1 MIEISLEKEKIIKS
15 LKELEKEFT
24 KGNIPK
30 SHYISQKRKLTEQL
44 DAFEVAD
51 RVRKLQGK
59 ETAEVIDDEVSEEEE
74 NGELFKKYITPTG
87 LKEKNIQ
94 SEGKSLNTKI
104 AASIL
109 IAAFFIGIVFGV
121 YGFIPQQVSSASLF
135 TNDTA
140 FPPFVLNNTTNAT
153 NSTNMTK
160 NMTKNETKNVTKNTT
175 VTKPA
180 NTTKPKTNN
189 SGSTHSGDSN
199 VNDTP
204 AAGDPTT
211 HKTTRHS
218 TPSDQSD
225 NQYYNPD
232 SEYSDW

>member
-51 RVRKLQGK
+51 RVRRLQGK
-59 ETAEVIDDEVSEEEE
+59 ETGEVIDDEVSEEED

-94 SEGKSLNTKI
+94 SKGKSLNTKI
-104 AASIL
+104 AAGIL
-109 IAAFFIGIVFGV
+109 VAAFFIGIVFGV

-153 NSTNMTK
+153 NSTNVTK
-160 NMTKNETKNVTKNTT
+160 NVTKNETKNVTKNTT
-175 VTKPA
+175 TTKPV
-180 NTTKPKTNN
+180 NITKPKTNN
-189 SGSTHSGDSN
+189 SGNTHNEETDN
-199 VNDTP
+199 VNNNVNEQ
-204 AAGDPTT
+204 AAGDPYT
-211 HKTTRHS
+211 HKTTYY
-218 TPSDQSD
+218 D
-225 NQYYNPD
+225 NQYDQYPD
-232 SEYSDW
+232 YSNYG

>member
-51 RVRKLQGK
+51 RVRRLQGK
-59 ETAEVIDDEVSEEEE
+59 ETGEVIDDEVSEEED

-94 SEGKSLNTKI
+94 SKGKSLNTKI
-104 AASIL
+104 AAGIL
-109 IAAFFIGIVFGV
+109 VAAFFIGIVFGV

-153 NSTNMTK
+153 NSTNVTK
-160 NMTKNETKNVTKNTT
+160 NVTKNETKNVTVKP
-175 VTKPA
+175 VTKNA
-180 NTTKPKTNN
+180 NTSKTKKNNSINQNNDEIISNEETGATGDYYSDKPK
-189 SGSTHSGDSN
+189 
-199 VNDTP
+199 
-204 AAGDPTT
+204 
-211 HKTTRHS
+211 
-218 TPSDQSD
+218 
-225 NQYYNPD
+225 YYNQPD
-232 SEYSDW
+232 DTNYY